1 MLTIENLQVSYGR
14 IAAVR
19 GISLEIPRGTVV
31 ALIGPNG
38 AGKSTTLATVVG
50 LRSPREGSITLEGR
64 SIVGMPPEEIVRL
77 GVALV
82 PENRRIFTHLT
93 VAENLQLGTTIRN
106 DADAIA
112 SDFEKVYT
120 RVPALQRLYG
130 SRAGHLS
137 GGEQQQLAIARA
149 LLCRPKVL
157 LLDEPS
163 LGLAPK
169 LVDLVFQTIAELR
182 GEGVTILLAEQFV
195 AKTLELADTVYALN
209 RGVVIASGTP
219 DQVRASIDFEEHYL
233 LGLTPG
239 NQTAR

>member
-1 MLTIENLQVSYGR
+1 MLQIENLHVAYGR

-19 GISLEIPRGTVV
+19 GISLETPPGTIV

-38 AGKSTTLATVVG
+38 AGKSTTLSTVVG
-50 LRSPREGSITLEGR
+50 LRAPQEGSITLEGR
-64 SIVGMPPEEIVRL
+64 SLVGLAPEEIVRL

-93 VAENLQLGTTIRN
+93 VGENLQLGATIRK
-106 DADAIA
+106 DRDQVGADLERI
-112 SDFEKVYT
+112 YT
-120 RVPALQRLYG
+120 YFPALKRLHA

-169 LVDLVFQTIAELR
+169 LVELVFETIAELR
-182 GEGVTILLAEQFV
+182 KEGVTILLAEQFV

-219 DQVRASIDFEEHYL
+219 DEVRTQIDFEEHYL
-233 LGLTPG
+233 LGLAPAPPTS
-239 NQTAR
+239 

>member
-1 MLTIENLQVSYGR
+1 MLVIENLHVAYGR
-14 IAAVR
+14 ITALR
-19 GISLEIPRGTVV
+19 GVSLQIPPGTVV

-38 AGKSTTLATVVG
+38 AGKSTTLSTVVG
-50 LRSPREGSITLEGR
+50 LRAPREGSITLDGR
-64 SIVGMPPEEIVRL
+64 PLVGLPPEEIVRL

-93 VAENLQLGTTIRN
+93 VGENLQLGTTIRT
-106 DADAIA
+106 DREAVADDMARIYRY
-112 SDFEKVYT
+112 F
-120 RVPALQRLYG
+120 PALERLHR

-169 LVDLVFQTIAELR
+169 LVDLVFETIAALR
-182 GEGVTILLAEQFV
+182 DEGVTILLAEQFV
-195 AKTLELADTVYALN
+195 AKTLELADSVYALN
-209 RGVVIASGTP
+209 RGVVIAAGTP
-219 DQVRASIDFEEHYL
+219 DEVRAAIDFEEHYL
-233 LGLTPG
+233 LGLSPG
-239 NQTAR
+239 GHAV

>member
-1 MLTIENLQVSYGR
+1 MLVVEDLHVAYGR

-19 GISLEIPRGTVV
+19 GVSIEIPSGTVV

-38 AGKSTTLATVVG
+38 AGKSTTLSTIVG
-50 LRSPREGSITLEGR
+50 LRKPREGSITLDGK
-64 SIVGMPPEEIVRL
+64 SIVGLAPEEIVRL

-93 VAENLQLGTTIRN
+93 VAENLQLGSTIRR
-106 DADAIA
+106 DRDGIAADLERI
-112 SDFEKVYT
+112 YT
-120 RVPALQRLYG
+120 YFPVLKRLES
-130 SRAGHLS
+130 SRAGNLS

-149 LLCRPKVL
+149 LLCRPKIL

-163 LGLAPK
+163 LGLAPI
-169 LVDLVFQTIAELR
+169 LVDLVFATIGELR
-182 GEGVTILLAEQFV
+182 NEGVTILLAEQFV

-209 RGVVIASGTP
+209 RGVVISSGTP

-233 LGLTPG
+233 LGLAGGPS
-239 NQTAR
+239 AE

>member
-1 MLTIENLQVSYGR
+1 MLAIEDLHVSYGR

-19 GISLEIPRGTVV
+19 GISLETPPGTIV

-38 AGKSTTLATVVG
+38 AGKSTTLAAIVG
-50 LRSPREGSITLEGR
+50 LHSPREGSIKLEGR
-64 SIVGMPPEEIVRL
+64 SIVGLAPEEIVRL

-82 PENRRIFTHLT
+82 PENRRIFTHLS
-93 VAENLQLGTTIRN
+93 VAENLQLGTTIRT
-106 DADAIA
+106 DRDGIA
-112 SDFEKVYT
+112 VNMEKIFT
-120 RVPALQRLYG
+120 RFPVLQRLHG

-169 LVDLVFQTIAELR
+169 LVELVFETIAELR
-182 GEGVTILLAEQFV
+182 EEGVTILLAEQFV
-195 AKTLELADTVYALN
+195 AKTLALADTVYALN
-209 RGVVIASGTP
+209 RGVVFASGTP
-219 DQVRASIDFEEHYL
+219 DEVRASIDFEEHYL
-233 LGLTPG
+233 LGLAPG
-239 NQTAR
+239 DQAAR